1 MNDPTNSRYRYLA
14 FKDNEIYRR
23 YIQENNDRPLQESTW
38 KPKSHEIPAHGTYGA
53 SLFDPRW
60 KTKRLEILNRDSYSC
75 VVCKKNEN
83 LQVHHRQ
90 YHFLVRENKFKPPWD
105 YDNYLL
111 ISLCESCHKRGHSKY
126 KVPTLNK

>member
-111 ISLCESCHKRGHSKY
+111 ISLCESCHKRGHS
-126 KVPTLNK
+126 